1 MYADSYM
8 TREEFRQMFDHT
20 LYDKVSITPQNF
32 FPPKVATANFCTNE
46 IFLRCAT
53 NLAAEAI
60 SRRSTTKST
69 RRLGPVRKRFH
80 LLILFFPHIFVLL
93 FLIFLSGNEKTEK
106 DLWDVIISVL
116 FVILHILCCIIN
128 SNTTDSFIF
137 LVHFLYGLI
146 LYCFLKVHFNVL
158 IVQLD
163 PIYSFTRPS
172 ESFQED
178 NREEAEEVGGLE
190 DDFRPILIKKI
201 YFFSLFCVSREGIG
215 LKDHW
220 LTRPV
225 SRSVSRP
232 KCLTL

>member
-20 LYDKVSITPQNF
+20 LYDKVSITPHHLF
-32 FPPKVATANFCTNE
+32 FSKIPGLWMKYET
-46 IFLRCAT
+46 FLRCAT
-53 NLAAEAI
+53 NLAAEAT
-60 SRRSTTKST
+60 SRRSTTKWT
-69 RRLGPVRKRFH
+69 RRLGPVRKRSHFW
-80 LLILFFPHIFVLL
+80 ILFFPHISVLL
-93 FLIFLSGNEKTEK
+93 LLIFLSGNEKTEK
-106 DLWDVIISVL
+106 DLWDVMISVL

-137 LVHFLYGLI
+137 LVYLLYGLI

-178 NREEAEEVGGLE
+178 NREETEEVGGLE

-220 LTRPV
+220 LMRPV